1 MFIIYTCFSINNLI
15 KMLWKHDIENNEFT
29 PPYIFY
35 KNIIKIDDLENWIK
49 NKTKN
54 KGQSDFV
61 FNIQC
66 TVN

>member
-1 MFIIYTCFSINNLI
+1 
-15 KMLWKHDIENNEFT
+15 MLWKHDIENNEFT